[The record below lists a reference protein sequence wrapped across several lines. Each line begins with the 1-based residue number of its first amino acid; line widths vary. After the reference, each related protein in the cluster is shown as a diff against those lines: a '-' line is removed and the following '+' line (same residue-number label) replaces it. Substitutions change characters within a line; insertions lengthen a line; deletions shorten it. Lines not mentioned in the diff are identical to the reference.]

1 MKTNPLISVI
11 IPAYNIEKYIGEC
24 LDSVINQTYKNLE
37 ILVVNDGSKDN
48 TGAIIDE
55 YTIKDERVKHLKKE
69 NGGLSDARNYGLDRI
84 TGDYISFVDGDDLID
99 TDMYESLINSLSKY
113 DDVDL
118 LKFGL
123 KTFNDNSLRGGDLDA
138 KLRKYTEEKVDK
150 NTAIERFVSGELIAG
165 SVWIGL
171 YRSKVFDDVRFAKG
185 KYYED
190 GPVSLETLF
199 YVRSVLLCH
208 TEFYNYRR
216 GREDSISFKYTE
228 KLFDENDILETM
240 LVKYNNKPYYTQA
253 INNYSI
259 EQLMHLYS
267 DVSASPQEDKNTLL
281 RRTTEIVKT
290 RRGTEL
296 MTKDTMKRFR
306 YKLFLFNP
314 KLFGFFNFIMRK
326 LKRR

>member
-1 MKTNPLISVI
+1 M
-11 IPAYNIEKYIGEC
+11 
-24 LDSVINQTYKNLE
+24 
-37 ILVVNDGSKDN
+37 
-48 TGAIIDE
+48 
-55 YTIKDERVKHLKKE
+55 
-69 NGGLSDARNYGLDRI
+69 
-84 TGDYISFVDGDDLID
+84 
-99 TDMYESLINSLSKY
+99 
-113 DDVDL
+113 
-118 LKFGL
+118 
-123 KTFNDNSLRGGDLDA
+123 
-138 KLRKYTEEKVDK
+138 
-150 NTAIERFVSGELIAG
+150 
-165 SVWIGL
+165 
-171 YRSKVFDDVRFAKG
+171 RFAKG

-281 RRTTEIVKT
+281 RRATEIVKT